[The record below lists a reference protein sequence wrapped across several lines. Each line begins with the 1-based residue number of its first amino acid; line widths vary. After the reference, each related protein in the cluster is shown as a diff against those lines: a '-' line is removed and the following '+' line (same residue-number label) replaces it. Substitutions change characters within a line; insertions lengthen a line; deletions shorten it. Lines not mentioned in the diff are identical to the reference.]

1 MRPSI
6 LAVLL
11 GLSFASTASATTV
24 SFSFNCIAGDGGGE
38 CAIPLDQ
45 LSLDVTDLGGG
56 EVSFTITNND
66 GEPSFVAGVY
76 FEDEADVLD
85 DLASVQDGSGVDFQE
100 GGAPPDLPSGT
111 VEGFDADW
119 AVTARPPAHSNGAQ
133 PGESVT
139 IVFELESGVSFD
151 DLIDA
156 MESGDLRVGV
166 HAPAFDNRGNK
177 SFLASAEAVVPEPG
191 ALALLLAGLG
201 AFALRRR

>member
-1 MRPSI
+1 VRLS
-6 LAVLL
+6 LFAVLFTL
-11 GLSFASTASATTV
+11 LCASAASATTV
-24 SFSFNCIAGDGGGE
+24 SFSFSCIAGDGGGE
-38 CAIPLDQ
+38 CAIPIDQ

-85 DLASVQDGSGVDFQE
+85 DLASVVDGSGVDFEE

-119 AVTARPPAHSNGAQ
+119 AVTAQSPAHNNGAQ

-151 DLIDA
+151 DLIEA
-156 MESGDLRVGV
+156 MTSGDLRVGV
-166 HAPAFDNRGNK
+166 HAPAFDDRGNK
-177 SFLASAEAVVPEPG
+177 SFLANTEAVVPEPG

>member
-1 MRPSI
+1 VRLSI
-6 LAVLL
+6 LAVL
-11 GLSFASTASATTV
+11 FALLTASAASATTV

-45 LSLDVTDLGGG
+45 LSLEVTDLGGG

-85 DLASVQDGSGVDFQE
+85 ELASVLDGSGVDFQE
-100 GGAPPDLPSGT
+100 GGSPPDLPSGT

-119 AVTARPPAHSNGAQ
+119 AVTARPPSHSNGAR

-156 MESGDLRVGV
+156 MESGELRVGV

-177 SFLASAEAVVPEPG
+177 SFLASAEAVVPEPS
-191 ALALLLAGLG
+191 ALAMLLAGLG

>member
-1 MRPSI
+1 MRLSI
-6 LAVLL
+6 LAVLFMLL
-11 GLSFASTASATTV
+11 GASAASATTV

-45 LSLDVTDLGGG
+45 LSLEVTDLGGG

-85 DLASVQDGSGVDFQE
+85 DLASVLDGSGVDFQE
-100 GGAPPDLPSGT
+100 GGAPPNLPSGN
-111 VEGFDADW
+111 VEDFDADW
-119 AVTARPPAHSNGAQ
+119 AVTARSPAHSNGAQ
-133 PGESVT
+133 SGESVT

-151 DLIDA
+151 DLIEA
-156 MESGDLRVGV
+156 MESGELRVGV

-177 SFLASAEAVVPEPG
+177 SFLAGTEAVVPEPG